1 MTATD
6 IRDVRAIHQSVE
18 IAAQEWL
25 SAWERAVSHRS
36 RSELEDLF
44 EADAGWRDLVALTW
58 NLRQAHDNQA
68 IAELMVAVLDDINPT
83 DFRLDESRPAP
94 TVLDTE
100 TGAPVTC
107 EIFFRFTTN
116 GGEADGYAVLAVDS
130 STLAAKAHTLM
141 TRLVALTDAP
151 PVWPP
156 VGRFDNHHPTTRWS
170 EHRTERHGFDGR
182 DPEVLIV
189 GAGQFGLM
197 TAAHLGRLG
206 VDTLIIDKQPRIG
219 DAWRSRYEALFLH
232 QPHNILHF
240 SLMPFPISFPEYL
253 PKDKMADWFETY
265 ASSFDLNIWAG
276 TEFLGGSYDEEAG
289 TWTVSVRRDDGT
301 ERTLHPKHVCMAT
314 GGSGIPNVPDLPGL
328 DEFSGTKLHAS
339 QFRDGRDFNGQNVLV
354 VGCGTSAHDFAL
366 DVVKGGGTA
375 TLAQR
380 GPLIVIDL
388 PTANTLYGDYN
399 DREVPTEL
407 VDMRFL
413 AGGVY
418 HQQRAGFLDFQ
429 KFADDADREL
439 HDKLRNA
446 GLEVWTGQD
455 GTGFYY
461 SFLSRSK
468 GGFYINVGASDA
480 IINGDIAVT
489 QLDDV
494 ERFDA
499 DGLVYT
505 DGRHQAYDAVIFA
518 TAHRPL
524 TEALANYFGQAMV
537 DKLGPVWGFGTDGEL
552 RNVLKPTP
560 QRGLWILEG
569 SIPMARWHS
578 PLTALLLKAD
588 LLGIIPE
595 GFTSPDHP
603 SRNPVN
609 PVAALAPVFAAGV
622 DS

>member
-6 IRDVRAIHQSVE
+6 ISDEEAVQEPFE

-25 SAWERAVSHRS
+25 SAWSRAITHRS
-36 RSELEDLF
+36 QVELESLF
-44 EADAGWRDLVALTW
+44 ETHAGWRDLVALTW
-58 NLRQAHDNQA
+58 NLRQAHDSNA
-68 IAELMVAVLDDINPT
+68 IGELMVAVLDGINPSN
-83 DFRLDESRPAP
+83 FRIDESRPGP
-94 TVLDTE
+94 TVLNAED
-100 TGAPVTC
+100 GSVVLC
-107 EIFFRFTTN
+107 EMFFRFTTAA
-116 GGEADGYAVLAVDS
+116 GEADGYVVLAVDP
-130 STLAAKAHTLM
+130 STMAAQARTLM

-151 PVWPP
+151 AVWPP
-156 VGRFDNHHPTTRWS
+156 MGRFDDCHPTTRWS
-170 EHRTERHGFDGR
+170 EHRTERHGFDAR

-206 VDTLIIDKQPRIG
+206 VDTLIIDKQPRVG

-240 SLMPFPISFPEYL
+240 SMMPFPIAFPEYL

-276 TEFLGGSYDEEAG
+276 TEFLGGTYDEEAG
-289 TWTVSVRRDDGT
+289 IWTVTVRREDGT

-314 GGSGIPNVPDLPGL
+314 GGSGIPNVPDLPGIE
-328 DEFSGTKLHAS
+328 EFAGTKLHAG
-339 QFRDGRDFNGQNVLV
+339 QFRDGRDFNGRNVLV

-366 DVVKGGGTA
+366 DIVKGGGTA

-399 DREVPTEL
+399 NREVPTEL
-407 VDMRFL
+407 VDIRFL

-418 HQQRAGFLDFQ
+418 HQQRAGFLEFQ

-439 HDKLRNA
+439 HDKLRTA
-446 GLEVWTGQD
+446 GLDVWTGED

-461 SFLSRSK
+461 SFLSKSK

-480 IINGDIAVT
+480 IVNGDIAVT
-489 QLDDV
+489 RLDDV

-499 DGLVYT
+499 DGLVYS
-505 DGRHQAYDAVIFA
+505 DGRRQAYDAVIFA

-524 TEALANYFGQAMV
+524 SEALAKYFGQDLV
-537 DKLGPVWGFGTDGEL
+537 DKLGPVWGFGPDGEL

-560 QRGLWILEG
+560 QQGLWILEG

-578 PLTALLLKAD
+578 PLTALLLKAH

-603 SRNPVN
+603 SRSPAT
-609 PVAALAPVFAAGV
+609 PVAALAPVFGKEV
-622 DS
+622 G